1 MKWTSIKL
9 HLLPLIMQEIEVCE
23 ARYIDLIN
31 RIKAKKT
38 KQLVDEF
45 LEMRI
50 DISKRIE
57 ELEDYFDEN
66 FGNVRMNILE
76 KGIFQLKKLLFY
88 NPDKNN
94 DQEEADLPEFTGLV
108 MDFNL
113 IEKNI
118 IKNQE
123 FAKNLRQSNLKGP
136 ESAKM
141 RATMRA
147 TMRNNKQGNLKKSMG
162 RDNNVGK
169 SKSIKEKEDEI
180 MGNNDNAVEDDFG
193 GKTIKKRLR
202 IRLTDEEYRL
212 LQKLKAKK
220 KNAQQQQ

>member
-136 ESAKM
+136 EGAKM

-147 TMRNNKQGNLKKSMG
+147 TMRNNKQGNLKKSMRG
-162 RDNNVGK
+162 QDNLGK
-169 SKSIKEKEDEI
+169 SKTLREKEDEG
-180 MGNNDNAVEDDFG
+180 MGTNENVPEDDYQ
-193 GKTIKKRLR
+193 GKTVKKRLR

>member
-23 ARYIDLIN
+23 SRYIDLIN

-162 RDNNVGK
+162 RDNNLGK
-169 SKSIKEKEDEI
+169 SKSMKEKEDEMI
-180 MGNNDNAVEDDFG
+180 GNNDNAVEDDFG
-193 GKTIKKRLR
+193 GKIIKKRLR